1 MKKIKEKKKKKK
13 ARETGKVVEFFFLLL
28 FWLEGFHHVAPYDV
42 THDRCLNQGRPRAY
56 LLLPLLNE
64 EKTVTGQS

>member
-1 MKKIKEKKKKKK
+1 MKKIKEKKKRKNKGRGK
-13 ARETGKVVEFFFLLL
+13 AVEVFFLLL

-42 THDRCLNQGRPRAY
+42 THDRRLNQGRPRAY